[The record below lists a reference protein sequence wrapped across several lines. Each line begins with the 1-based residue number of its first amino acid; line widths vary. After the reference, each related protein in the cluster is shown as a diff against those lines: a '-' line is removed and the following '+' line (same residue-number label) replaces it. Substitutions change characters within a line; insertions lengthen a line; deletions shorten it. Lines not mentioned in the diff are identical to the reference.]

1 MNERGERAPICR
13 QYHVHGRVQG
23 VGFRASARSRALQL
37 GLRGSVRNL
46 PDGRVA
52 LVACGTPQALDAFE
66 AWLREGPPGARVEA
80 VDSAVADDP
89 GEQDFRI
96 A

>member
-1 MNERGERAPICR
+1 MSARNERAAICR

-23 VGFRASARSRALQL
+23 IGFRASARSRALQL
-37 GLRGSVRNL
+37 GLRGSARNL

-52 LVACGTPQALDAFE
+52 VVACGPPEALEAFE
-66 AWLREGPPGARVEA
+66 AWLREGPPGARVDA
-80 VDSAVADDP
+80 LDSSVTDDP
-89 GEQDFRI
+89 GERDFRI